1 MGLFGSAQREGHG
14 VFRRQGQRQFEEG
27 YNEVANARGGLD
39 DLDQRFNAE
48 LEGGALPS
56 YIEDAFARGQG
67 QLTDDATRSRRSFAE
82 DLLQIAR
89 RSGGRFDPNS
99 AVDYQIEREA
109 SIDEDLFSSRNEL
122 ANDESLMRM
131 ENTNRLLD
139 RIFAIRDRKLGSA
152 EAQRS
157 EGLNVWLEGLNLS
170 QRRSLARAQMASSAV
185 TAGTS
190 SMGSGGR

>member
-1 MGLFGSAQREGHG
+1 
-14 VFRRQGQRQFEEG
+14 
-27 YNEVANARGGLD
+27 
-39 DLDQRFNAE
+39 
-48 LEGGALPS
+48 
-56 YIEDAFARGQG
+56 
-67 QLTDDATRSRRSFAE
+67 
-82 DLLQIAR
+82 
-89 RSGGRFDPNS
+89 
-99 AVDYQIEREA
+99 
-109 SIDEDLFSSRNEL
+109 
-122 ANDESLMRM
+122 MRM